1 MKTYPTPESPTDLYK
16 YASAYIEFG
25 QSMTETER
33 QTYSIL
39 ELFGDV
45 GGLFDGLRIM
55 FSILLAPLSAFKMRS
70 MILLSAF
77 RQEPKD
83 DCTRVD
89 ETMSTKKM
97 TNKFTN
103 HYIGLK
109 RVLPQ
114 GYIESYFRCIKG
126 RAHRLML

>member
-109 RVLPQ
+109 RV
-114 GYIESYFRCIKG
+114 
-126 RAHRLML
+126 

>member
-16 YASAYIEFG
+16 FASIYIEFG

-33 QTYSIL
+33 QTYSLL

-45 GGLFDGLRIM
+45 GGLFDGLK
-55 FSILLAPLSAFKMRS
+55 ILIGIVLAPISAFNMRS
-70 MILLSAF
+70 MILIKAF

-83 DCTRVD
+83 DGTRVD
-89 ETMSTKKM
+89 ELMSTKKM

-109 RVLPQ
+109 RVQKQ
-114 GYIESYFRCIKG
+114 GYIESYFRCTKG
-126 RAHRLML
+126 RAHRRM